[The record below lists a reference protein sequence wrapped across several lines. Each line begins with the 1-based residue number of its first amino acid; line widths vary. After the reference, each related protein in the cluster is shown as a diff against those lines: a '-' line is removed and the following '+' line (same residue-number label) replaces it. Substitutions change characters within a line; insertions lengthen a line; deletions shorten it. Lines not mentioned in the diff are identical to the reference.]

1 MTSSTATA
9 AATESIDDTPR
20 MIARV
25 ENGVGWMIYSN
36 LRRRNA
42 VRLSMWRQIPEI
54 VARFQADPA
63 VKVVALR
70 GDGHDS
76 FVSGADISEF
86 EQVRSRP
93 EDVEVY
99 EAAAGAAGKAIK
111 ALTKPTVAVIETWC
125 VGGGI
130 ATALSCDLRLA
141 SDNTRFQL
149 PAARLGLGYSFGG
162 IKSLVDVVGPAKA
175 KEIFFTA
182 RRYDA
187 AQALAM
193 GLVSDVVPAA
203 DFEAEARS
211 YLAGIAANAPLT
223 IAAAKQAINAV
234 MADPE
239 DRDLDAIAA
248 AVTACFASDDYREG
262 RTAFTEKRAPKFQ
275 GR

>member
-1 MTSSTATA
+1 MTPSTATA